1 MRGLAALL
9 DKLRAASARCRRGG
23 LALVRTMTDKGGAGA
38 SYGRFLFPA
47 WARAR
52 PFGAEMTCLARLFPS
67 GSLFGGPGA
76 RCPESDA
83 ALTAALRCQ
92 QP

>member
-23 LALVRTMTDKGGAGA
+23 LALVRTMTDKGVAGSGA

-47 WARAR
+47 WSRFLKKDDCYTDDAQE
-52 PFGAEMTCLARLFPS
+52 GAERERL
-67 GSLFGGPGA
+67 
-76 RCPESDA
+76 SDA
-83 ALTAALRCQ
+83 TVLFLVDR
-92 QP
+92 